1 MEIKKLDFLASLQRA
16 NVEQIEIDTREQK
29 VSVINGFK
37 SEEFV
42 LLHLGLAISAK
53 CERPLVVKILL

>member
-53 CERPLVVKILL
+53 FEDH